1 VELVAPTAVLDG
13 IATDEAAA
21 RPSFSSSP
29 CNFATASVRNLSFFT
44 PNLPKMTAMF
54 VVYIRHATSGDP
66 AKSVEDWNFHMVTQ
80 KVFFF
85 GILYLR
91 RHNST
96 ETLDH
101 SEFDLITRLK
111 H

>member
-54 VVYIRHATSGDP
+54 VVYIRHSTSGNP
-66 AKSVEDWNFHMVTQ
+66 AESVEDWNFHIVTQ
-80 KVFFF
+80 KVIFFWDI
-85 GILYLR
+85 IL
-91 RHNST
+91 
-96 ETLDH
+96 E
-101 SEFDLITRLK
+101 K
-111 H
+111 A